1 MAAFKLPKI
10 DNWDDFE
17 DLCCELWKKIWDDEN
32 VERYGRLGQ
41 NQNGV
46 DIFHMTSDGLVNAI
60 QCKNVKT
67 LSFKN
72 IDTEIGKAKNFNPKL
87 NSLTFATTLD
97 KDAKLQSYVLEKSQN
112 NVHNNLFEVNI
123 KFWDDISQYLLKNT
137 DVLKQFFP
145 ECFFDNYVISSILD
159 DTYNE
164 LNKFNYLFV
173 ESNLNLLKTFFENF
187 SDKNKYKYLILEG
200 RFYLLCNNIEEVSKN
215 FLESFNYSCKD
226 VESKY
231 YKSLGLFY
239 KNELKECEDLL
250 NEILEEDKLYENA
263 YDLLLLINHNL
274 SSSDLIK
281 LIPNNLNESK
291 LINFRLGIIAFEK
304 TEYDNA
310 INYLSKA
317 DLEDPI
323 VSIIL
328 DLLKLQIFFNENKH
342 LYLYYYDSFVDE
354 LKYIEYSLQNHLE
367 NIPDTILKYNMD
379 WLINLTDINL
389 HLNNNPSLNINLERG
404 LKISPK
410 NNRLLFNKS
419 IFLKNINKS
428 EEAISVHKDLIYVY
442 PKSFILLSKI
452 IYSQGKQD
460 KIINYG
466 MKLIE
471 KFNNEPEKIIRCK
484 TILIDIYLLNNKRK
498 EALKLINSL
507 KHTHKDFYYNLS
519 MSEYCENN
527 KKSDEFLNLCK
538 NSRDVCNRSEKLF

>member
-173 ESNLNLLKTFFENF
+173 ESNLNLLKTFF
-187 SDKNKYKYLILEG
+187 
-200 RFYLLCNNIEEVSKN
+200 
-215 FLESFNYSCKD
+215 
-226 VESKY
+226 
-231 YKSLGLFY
+231 
-239 KNELKECEDLL
+239 
-250 NEILEEDKLYENA
+250 
-263 YDLLLLINHNL
+263 
-274 SSSDLIK
+274 
-281 LIPNNLNESK
+281 
-291 LINFRLGIIAFEK
+291 
-304 TEYDNA
+304 
-310 INYLSKA
+310 
-317 DLEDPI
+317 
-323 VSIIL
+323 
-328 DLLKLQIFFNENKH
+328 
-342 LYLYYYDSFVDE
+342 
-354 LKYIEYSLQNHLE
+354 
-367 NIPDTILKYNMD
+367 
-379 WLINLTDINL
+379 
-389 HLNNNPSLNINLERG
+389 
-404 LKISPK
+404 
-410 NNRLLFNKS
+410 
-419 IFLKNINKS
+419 
-428 EEAISVHKDLIYVY
+428 
-442 PKSFILLSKI
+442 
-452 IYSQGKQD
+452 
-460 KIINYG
+460 
-466 MKLIE
+466 
-471 KFNNEPEKIIRCK
+471 
-484 TILIDIYLLNNKRK
+484 
-498 EALKLINSL
+498 
-507 KHTHKDFYYNLS
+507 
-519 MSEYCENN
+519 
-527 KKSDEFLNLCK
+527 
-538 NSRDVCNRSEKLF
+538 